1 MGRPDL
7 VELSGEGFQMFQTPD
22 VVLHIAVRTEHEDP
36 AVLLNRVAAYEHPV
50 SDVQHGD
57 APGGMT
63 WQVDDAEFTPAEIQ
77 DISLADRDDGAAP
90 AAAAEMGFLIRVHVE
105 GFKLFVA
112 AGMVPV
118 GMGIQQ
124 HDREIHSTKVIF
136 SKFDYFAQGFLQ
148 LLLRNIF
155 TALWTLLFI
164 IPGIVKSFAYAM
176 TPFIMAENPDMSAKE
191 AIKLSQEKM
200 MGHKGELFWLGLTF
214 FGWSLLASLTGGI
227 GYIFLNPYMNA
238 AYAAFYRDKIAPK
251 SVAYTESY
259 IPPQIDVTM

>member
-1 MGRPDL
+1 MDAQQIRL
-7 VELSGEGFQMFQTPD
+7 KARESLKGEYWY
-22 VVLHIAVRTEHEDP
+22 
-36 AVLLNRVAAYEHPV
+36 AVLTA
-50 SDVQHGD
+50 
-57 APGGMT
+57 
-63 WQVDDAEFTPAEIQ
+63 
-77 DISLADRDDGAAP
+77 
-90 AAAAEMGFLIRVHVE
+90 
-105 GFKLFVA
+105 FVA
-112 AGMVPV
+112 SIFGALLVNGGSFSVDVEERFSELVTNLPSIIKWYLMIVGSAAGALSLVNLILGGVIQV
-118 GMGIQQ
+118 GYADYLLKQ
-124 HDREIHSTKVIF
+124 HDREIHSTKDIF

-155 TALWTLLFI
+155 TFLWSLLFV

-200 MGHKGELFWLGLTF
+200 LGHKGELFWLGLTF
-214 FGWSLLASLTGGI
+214 FGWSLLATLTGGI

-251 SVAYTESY
+251 TAVYAESY

>member
-1 MGRPDL
+1 MDAPQIRL
-7 VELSGEGFQMFQTPD
+7 KARESLKGEYWY
-22 VVLHIAVRTEHEDP
+22 
-36 AVLLNRVAAYEHPV
+36 AVLTA
-50 SDVQHGD
+50 
-57 APGGMT
+57 
-63 WQVDDAEFTPAEIQ
+63 
-77 DISLADRDDGAAP
+77 
-90 AAAAEMGFLIRVHVE
+90 
-105 GFKLFVA
+105 FVA
-112 AGMVPV
+112 SIFGALLVNGGSFSVNVEERFSELVTKLPEIIKWYLMIVGSAAGALSLVNLILGGVIQV
-118 GMGIQQ
+118 GYADYLLKQ
-124 HDREIHSTKVIF
+124 HDREIHSTKDIF

-214 FGWSLLASLTGGI
+214 FGWSLLATLTGGI

-251 SVAYTESY
+251 VLYQAPVAA
-259 IPPQIDVTM
+259 QIDM

>member
-1 MGRPDL
+1 MDAPQIRL
-7 VELSGEGFQMFQTPD
+7 KARESLKGEYWY
-22 VVLHIAVRTEHEDP
+22 
-36 AVLLNRVAAYEHPV
+36 AVLTA
-50 SDVQHGD
+50 
-57 APGGMT
+57 
-63 WQVDDAEFTPAEIQ
+63 
-77 DISLADRDDGAAP
+77 
-90 AAAAEMGFLIRVHVE
+90 
-105 GFKLFVA
+105 FVA
-112 AGMVPV
+112 SIFGALLVNGGSFSVNVEERFSELVTKLPAIIKWYLMIVGSAAGALSLVNLILGGVIQV
-118 GMGIQQ
+118 GYADYLLKQ
-124 HDREIHSTKVIF
+124 HDREIHSTKDIF

-214 FGWSLLASLTGGI
+214 FGWSLLATLTGGI

-251 SVAYTESY
+251 VVFQAPVIE
-259 IPPQIDVTM
+259 QIEM

>member
-1 MGRPDL
+1 MDAPQIRL
-7 VELSGEGFQMFQTPD
+7 KARESLKGEYWY
-22 VVLHIAVRTEHEDP
+22 
-36 AVLLNRVAAYEHPV
+36 AVLTA
-50 SDVQHGD
+50 
-57 APGGMT
+57 
-63 WQVDDAEFTPAEIQ
+63 
-77 DISLADRDDGAAP
+77 
-90 AAAAEMGFLIRVHVE
+90 
-105 GFKLFVA
+105 FVA
-112 AGMVPV
+112 SIFGALLVNGGSFSVNVEERFSELVTNLPSIIKWYLMIVGSAAGALSLVNLILGGVIQV
-118 GMGIQQ
+118 GYADYLLKQ
-124 HDREIHSTKVIF
+124 HDREIHSTKDIF

-214 FGWSLLASLTGGI
+214 FGWSLLATLTGGI

-259 IPPQIDVTM
+259 IPPQIDMTM

>member
-1 MGRPDL
+1 MDAPQIRL
-7 VELSGEGFQMFQTPD
+7 KARESLKGEYWY
-22 VVLHIAVRTEHEDP
+22 
-36 AVLLNRVAAYEHPV
+36 AVLTA
-50 SDVQHGD
+50 
-57 APGGMT
+57 
-63 WQVDDAEFTPAEIQ
+63 
-77 DISLADRDDGAAP
+77 
-90 AAAAEMGFLIRVHVE
+90 
-105 GFKLFVA
+105 FVA
-112 AGMVPV
+112 SIFGALLVNGGSFSVNVEERFSELVTNLPAIIKWYLMIVGSAAGALSLENLILGGVIQV
-118 GMGIQQ
+118 GYADYLLNQ
-124 HDREIHSTKVIF
+124 HDREIHSTKDIF

-176 TPFIMAENPDMSAKE
+176 TPFIMAENPDMSANE

-214 FGWSLLASLTGGI
+214 FGWSLLATLTGGI

-251 SVAYTESY
+251 TAVYAESY

>member
-1 MGRPDL
+1 MDAPQIRL
-7 VELSGEGFQMFQTPD
+7 KARESLKGEYWY
-22 VVLHIAVRTEHEDP
+22 
-36 AVLLNRVAAYEHPV
+36 AVLTA
-50 SDVQHGD
+50 
-57 APGGMT
+57 
-63 WQVDDAEFTPAEIQ
+63 
-77 DISLADRDDGAAP
+77 
-90 AAAAEMGFLIRVHVE
+90 
-105 GFKLFVA
+105 FVA
-112 AGMVPV
+112 SIFGALLINGGSFSVNVEERFSELVTNLPSIIKWYLMIVGSAAGVLSLVNLILGGVIQV
-118 GMGIQQ
+118 GYADYLLKQ
-124 HDREIHSTKVIF
+124 HDREIHSTKDIF
-136 SKFDYFAQGFLQ
+136 SKFDNFAQGFLQ

-214 FGWSLLASLTGGI
+214 FGWSLLATLTGGI

-251 SVAYTESY
+251 TVAYTESY